1 MLLPLPPLLLLL
13 SALFLWGNYSEFL
26 CAAQMISQGNK
37 MNNKKKIRRSK
48 VMHFNFS
55 YNCWKLIYHF
65 VKFQLRLTVA
75 KRKTKDLAK
84 FLSVHGDY

>member
-1 MLLPLPPLLLLL
+1 
-13 SALFLWGNYSEFL
+13 
-26 CAAQMISQGNK
+26 
-37 MNNKKKIRRSK
+37 
-48 VMHFNFS
+48 MHFNFS

>member
-1 MLLPLPPLLLLL
+1 
-13 SALFLWGNYSEFL
+13 
-26 CAAQMISQGNK
+26 
-37 MNNKKKIRRSK
+37 MNNKKIRSK

-75 KRKTKDLAK
+75 KSKTKDLAK
-84 FLSVHGDY
+84 FVSVHGDY